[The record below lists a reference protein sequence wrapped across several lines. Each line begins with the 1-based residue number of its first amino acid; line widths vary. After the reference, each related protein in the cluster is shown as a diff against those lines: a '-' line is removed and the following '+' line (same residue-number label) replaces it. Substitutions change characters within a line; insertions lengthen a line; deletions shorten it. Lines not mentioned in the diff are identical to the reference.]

1 MTCFYSVAG
10 GSPRLL
16 PAMEDTLSKDE
27 LRMRLFNTFKNKGVL
42 DKLKVSHIPNAIG
55 CLPLQGPVCW
65 KVSFFFFSFLIFDLD
80 SAAKPAHSG
89 AEVPSV
95 KWSWTRSPSSSGK
108 VWSHFNLC
116 LQQHSGRSSQDLWV
130 WVYPVYILSW
140 MWPKQQQGEHL

>member
-10 GSPRLL
+10 GSSRLP

-42 DKLKVSHIPNAIG
+42 DKLKVSHILKTIG
-55 CLPLQGPVCW
+55 CLPLQGPVYW
-65 KVSFFFFSFLIFDLD
+65 KVIFLIFLRYFDLD

-89 AEVPSV
+89 AKVPSV
-95 KWSWTRSPSSSGK
+95 KWSWTHSSSSSSK